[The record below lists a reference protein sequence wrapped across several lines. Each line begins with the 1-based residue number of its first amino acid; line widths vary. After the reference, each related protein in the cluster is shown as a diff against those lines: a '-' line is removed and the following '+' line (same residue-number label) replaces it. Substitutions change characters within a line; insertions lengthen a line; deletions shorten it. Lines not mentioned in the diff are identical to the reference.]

1 MIKRSENGN
10 ALRVMLRDHLF
21 AAVLALTCSL
31 VGASAPAQVPAVLT
45 REAFVRMVLENHPMA
60 RQAALRPELGE
71 ATVRSA
77 RGGFDP
83 VATAN
88 YDEKQFDEK
97 NYFQLFDAGLKVP
110 TWYGVE
116 LFAGYQENSGDL
128 LNPQATTPGDG
139 LIKVGG
145 QVSIG
150 QGLFIDQRRAT
161 LRKSQAYLRATQAEQ
176 EQMLNDLLLQALS
189 DHTDWV
195 AAYRALEVSNSAVDL
210 AMIRLEAVRGSWRGG
225 DRPAIDTLEAYL
237 QLQDR
242 QMRQQQ
248 ASLNFRNAGLRL
260 SNHLWNAGQ
269 QPLELQ
275 PSVIPDPADLTS
287 PGALQLADTTIANA
301 VSNHPLLAQAG
312 ARIDQ
317 LEIDR
322 RLRNE
327 YLKPELDLKYQW
339 LGNGGALYNEQGTA
353 LLGDG
358 YQFGVGFQVPLFL
371 RKERGELSIAKLR
384 LTDASLGLERDRLRI
399 RNRINERVNDIAV
412 FGEQVRLGAD
422 MVVNNERLLAGEN
435 QRFAAGESSLF
446 LVNAREVPLIDA
458 RIRQV
463 DLEARLRRAFFSL
476 DHEAGMLWRVWQR

>member
-1 MIKRSENGN
+1 MMQRSAKRCGCEEV
-10 ALRVMLRDHLF
+10 RRTTLF
-21 AAVLALTCSL
+21 TSSL
-31 VGASAPAQVPAVLT
+31 LLLISLLPLNTIAQVPPILT
-45 REAFVRMVLENHPMA
+45 RDAFVRIVLENHPMA

-83 VATAN
+83 MARAG
-88 YDEKQFDEK
+88 YDEKQFDDK

-116 LFAGYQENSGDL
+116 LFAGYQENGGDF
-128 LNPQATTPGDG
+128 LNPQNSTPDDG
-139 LIKVGG
+139 LLKVGG
-145 QVSIG
+145 QLSLG

-176 EQMLNDLLLQALS
+176 EQMLNDLLLQALH

-195 AAYRALEVSNSAVDL
+195 AAFRALDVADAAVKLTEVRFD
-210 AMIRLEAVRGSWRGG
+210 AVRGSWRGG

-242 QMRQQQ
+242 QMRRQQ
-248 ASLNFRNAGLRL
+248 AALQFRNAGLRL
-260 SNHLWNAGQ
+260 SNHLWNAAQ

-275 PSVIPDPADLTS
+275 PSVVPDPADLFSARSFQLPDTAIQR
-287 PGALQLADTTIANA
+287 ALNE
-301 VSNHPLLAQAG
+301 HPLLAQAG

-322 RLRNE
+322 QLRTE
-327 YLKPELDLKYQW
+327 YLKPDLDLKYQW
-339 LGNGGALYNEQGTA
+339 LGDGGALNNEPGTTLMGQGH
-353 LLGDG
+353 
-358 YQFGVGFQVPLFL
+358 QFGVGFQMPLFL
-371 RKERGELSIAKLR
+371 RRERGELAIAKLR
-384 LTDASLGLERDRLRI
+384 LTDANLGLERDRLRI
-399 RNRINERVNDIAV
+399 RNRINERLNEINTFSD
-412 FGEQVRLGAD
+412 QVRLGVE

-435 QRFAAGESSLF
+435 QRFTAGESSLF
-446 LVNAREVPLIDA
+446 LVNGREVPLIEM

-463 DLEARLRRAFFSL
+463 DLEARLRKAYFSL
-476 DHEAGMLWRVWQR
+476 DHEAGTLWRAWRR

>member
-1 MIKRSENGN
+1 MITRPANGN
-10 ALRVMLRDHLF
+10 ALRAMLREHLLASVF
-21 AAVLALTCSL
+21 ALTCVL
-31 VGASAPAQVPAVLT
+31 VGASVQAQVPAVLT

-60 RQAALRPELGE
+60 RQAALRTELGE

-128 LNPQATTPGDG
+128 LDPQSTTPGDG
-139 LIKVGG
+139 LIKLGG
-145 QVSIG
+145 QVSVG

-176 EQMLNDLLLQALS
+176 EQMLNDLLLQALN

-210 AMIRLEAVRGSWRGG
+210 TNARLDNVRGSWRGG

-237 QLQDR
+237 QFQDR

-260 SNHLWNAGQ
+260 SNHLWNAAQ

-275 PSVIPDPADLTS
+275 PGVIPAPADLAS
-287 PGALQLADTTIANA
+287 PATFQLSDTAITNA
-301 VSNHPLLAQAG
+301 VANHPLLTQAG

-339 LGNGGALYNEQGTA
+339 LGNGGALTNEQGTT

-371 RKERGELSIAKLR
+371 RRERGELTFAKLR
-384 LTDASLGLERDRLRI
+384 LTDANLGLDRDRLRI

-412 FGEQVRLGAD
+412 FGDQMRLGAD

-463 DLEARLRRAFFSL
+463 DLEARLRKAFFSL
-476 DHEAGMLWRVWQR
+476 DHEAGTLWRAWR

>member
-1 MIKRSENGN
+1 MS
-10 ALRVMLRDHLF
+10 AHRVEVNKGEKVSACRRARAVTLSPVLLLTAIAF
-21 AAVLALTCSL
+21 AQL
-31 VGASAPAQVPAVLT
+31 PPVLT
-45 REAFVRMVLENHPMA
+45 RDAFVRIVLENHPMA

-83 VATAN
+83 VASAN

-97 NYFQLFDAGLKVP
+97 NYFQLFEAGLKVP

-116 LFAGYQENSGDL
+116 LFAGVQENSGDL
-128 LNPQATTPGDG
+128 LDPQAFTPNDG
-139 LIKVGG
+139 LLKVGG

-176 EQMLNDLLLQALS
+176 EQMLNDLLLQALN

-195 AAYRALEVSNSAVDL
+195 AAYRALEVADAAVQL
-210 AMIRLEAVRGSWRGG
+210 AGIRLQAVRGSWRGG

-237 QLQDR
+237 QVQDR
-242 QMRQQQ
+242 QMRKQQ
-248 ASLNFRNAGLRL
+248 AALNFRNAGMRL
-260 SNHLWNAGQ
+260 SNHLWNAAQ
-269 QPLELQ
+269 QPLELRSNVR
-275 PSVIPDPADLTS
+275 PEPADLLS
-287 PGALQLADTTIANA
+287 PARFQLPDTAIAFAIAN
-301 VSNHPLLAQAG
+301 HPMLAQTS

-322 RLRNE
+322 RLRSE

-339 LGNGGALYNEQGTA
+339 LGNGGSMNNEVGA
-353 LLGDG
+353 SLLGQG

-371 RKERGELSIAKLR
+371 RRERGELSIARLR
-384 LTDASLGLERDRLRI
+384 LTDANLGLERDRLRI
-399 RNRINERVNDIAV
+399 RNRISERVNDINV
-412 FGEQVRLGAD
+412 FADQVQLGAD
-422 MVVNNERLLAGEN
+422 MVLNNERLLAGEN

-463 DLEARLRRAFFSL
+463 DLEARLRKAYFSL
-476 DHEAGMLWRVWQR
+476 DHEAGTLWRAWRQ